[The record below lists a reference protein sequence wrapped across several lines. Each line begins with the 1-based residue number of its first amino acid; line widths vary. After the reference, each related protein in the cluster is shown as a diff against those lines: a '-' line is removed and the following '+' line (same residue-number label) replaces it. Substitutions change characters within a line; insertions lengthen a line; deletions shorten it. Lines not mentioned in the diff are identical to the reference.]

1 MKTIISCSLTFVCTP
16 HWSNSQHS
24 LLVCKPCM
32 STMTSRPRS
41 YFNRANLKQQDMWK
55 TRGQLLSLVHLIS
68 QKWSPIEVN
77 KRQPDI
83 QPGFLVSN
91 RTMTALQGLTFFCQS
106 SHWLNCRNPY
116 LKLSLLV
123 WPERLP
129 LWRVEELV
137 AVDVVQELALQRH
150 VDPKKETESK
160 IQG

>member
-68 QKWSPIEVN
+68 QRWSPIEVN

-83 QPGFLVSN
+83 QPGVSCFKSNNDCTTRLNIFLPEF
-91 RTMTALQGLTFFCQS
+91 ALTELPKPIPETFPPRLA
-106 SHWLNCRNPY
+106 WETPT
-116 LKLSLLV
+116 
-123 WPERLP
+123 PESRGTGGGGCSAGTGP
-129 LWRVEELV
+129 
-137 AVDVVQELALQRH
+137 
-150 VDPKKETESK
+150 PKTRWS
-160 IQG
+160 